1 MFIICSER
9 KKATRFVFLLM
20 YLVFIGSCYRFK
32 TFFSG
37 KKSMKITLAIL
48 LVVLSF
54 TNPAKAQQYLGRL
67 SQNRYNADSVS
78 NPYGQYGNK
87 YSPDSINNSYGQYGS
102 PYSAKSVSNPYARN
116 APKLYDS
123 NGNYRGKLSSNK
135 YDPDSISNP
144 YGRYGSKYS
153 PDSINNPYGAGNKY
167 SADSP
172 NNPYGKGWK
181 IIGDDR

>member
-1 MFIICSER
+1 
-9 KKATRFVFLLM
+9 
-20 YLVFIGSCYRFK
+20 
-32 TFFSG
+32 
-37 KKSMKITLAIL
+37 MKITLAIL
-48 LVVLSF
+48 LAVLSF

-78 NPYGQYGNK
+78 NPYGQY
-87 YSPDSINNSYGQYGS
+87 
-102 PYSAKSVSNPYARN
+102 SN
-116 APKLYDS
+116 
-123 NGNYRGKLSSNK
+123 
-135 YDPDSISNP
+135 
-144 YGRYGSKYS
+144 KYS